1 MTCISKKFLVYYI
14 HKIRMRKKVK
24 IPMNYN
30 DIVARIKKGE
40 DPEAIVKEFTDNM
53 NKAQAE
59 MAAAKEAAAKN
70 EAKSKKMDEIS
81 IAIAHALNEYAVV
94 AGIPDVKLRGAEVRS
109 ILDEFLPVIEQFK
122 NVKIHVA
129 KAEPKKM
136 KSIDD
141 VFTDF
146 FKSMGI

>member
-1 MTCISKKFLVYYI
+1 
-14 HKIRMRKKVK
+14 
-24 IPMNYN
+24 MNYN
-30 DIVARIKKGE
+30 DIVARIKQGE
-40 DPEAIVKEFTDNM
+40 DPEAIVKEFTDNI

-59 MAAAKEAAAKN
+59 VAAEAEATKAS

-81 IAIAHALNEYAVV
+81 MAIAHALNEYAVL

-109 ILDEFLPVIEQFK
+109 ILDEFLPVIESLK
-122 NVKIHVA
+122 DVKIHVA

>member
-1 MTCISKKFLVYYI
+1 MTCIFKKFLVYYI

-24 IPMNYN
+24 IPMNYEE
-30 DIVARIKKGE
+30 IIARIQKGDSAE
-40 DPEAIVKEFTDNM
+40 DIVKEFHENVR
-53 NKAQAE
+53 KAQETVAAE
-59 MAAAKEAAAKN
+59 AEAAKASEAKN
-70 EAKSKKMDEIS
+70 KKMDEIS

-94 AGIPDVKLRGAEVRS
+94 AGIPDVKLRGSEVRS

-122 NVKIHVA
+122 DIKIHVA

-141 VFTDF
+141 VFVDF

>member
-1 MTCISKKFLVYYI
+1 
-14 HKIRMRKKVK
+14 
-24 IPMNYN
+24 MNYEE
-30 DIVARIKKGE
+30 IIARIQKGE
-40 DPEAIVKEFTDNM
+40 NPEAIIKEFTDNM

-59 MAAAKEAAAKN
+59 VAAAKEAEAKN

-122 NVKIHVA
+122 NIKIHVA

-146 FKSMGI
+146 FKSIGI

>member
-1 MTCISKKFLVYYI
+1 
-14 HKIRMRKKVK
+14 
-24 IPMNYN
+24 MNYEE
-30 DIVARIKKGE
+30 IIARIQKGE
-40 DPEAIVKEFTDNM
+40 NPEAIVKEFTDNM

-59 MAAAKEAAAKN
+59 VAAAKEAAAKN

>member
-1 MTCISKKFLVYYI
+1 
-14 HKIRMRKKVK
+14 
-24 IPMNYN
+24 MNYEE
-30 DIVARIKKGE
+30 IIARIQKGE
-40 DPEAIVKEFTDNM
+40 NPEAIVKEFTDNI

-59 MAAAKEAAAKN
+59 VAAAKEAEEKN

-109 ILDEFLPVIEQFK
+109 ILDEYLPVIESLK
-122 NVKIHVA
+122 DIKVHVA
-129 KAEPKKM
+129 KVNPKKT

-141 VFTDF
+141 VFADF
-146 FKSMGI
+146 FKDLGI

>member
-1 MTCISKKFLVYYI
+1 
-14 HKIRMRKKVK
+14 
-24 IPMNYN
+24 MNYEE
-30 DIVARIKKGE
+30 IIARIQKGE

-59 MAAAKEAAAKN
+59 VAAAKEAEAKN

-81 IAIAHALNEYAVV
+81 MAIAHALNEYAVV
-94 AGIPDVKLRGAEVRS
+94 AGIPDVKLRGSEVRA

-122 NVKIHVA
+122 NVKVHVA
-129 KAEPKKM
+129 KVNPKKT
-136 KSIDD
+136 KSVDD

-146 FKSMGI
+146 FKSLGI

>member
-1 MTCISKKFLVYYI
+1 
-14 HKIRMRKKVK
+14 
-24 IPMNYN
+24 MNYEE
-30 DIVARIKKGE
+30 IIARIQKGE
-40 DPEAIVKEFTDNM
+40 NPEAIVKEFTDNI

-59 MAAAKEAAAKN
+59 VAAAKEAEAKN

-81 IAIAHALNEYAVV
+81 MAIAHALNEYAVV
-94 AGIPDVKLRGAEVRS
+94 AGIPDVKLRGSEVRS

-122 NVKIHVA
+122 DIKIHVA

-141 VFTDF
+141 VFVDF

>member
-1 MTCISKKFLVYYI
+1 
-14 HKIRMRKKVK
+14 
-24 IPMNYN
+24 MNYEE
-30 DIVARIKKGE
+30 IIARIQKGE
-40 DPEAIVKEFTDNM
+40 NPEAIVEAIVKEFTDNM

-59 MAAAKEAAAKN
+59 VAAAKEAEAKN
-70 EAKSKKMDEIS
+70 ELKNKKMDEIS
-81 IAIAHALNEYAVV
+81 ATIAQALNEYAVV
-94 AGIPDVKLRGAEVRS
+94 AGIPDVKLRGAEVRT

>member
-1 MTCISKKFLVYYI
+1 
-14 HKIRMRKKVK
+14 
-24 IPMNYN
+24 MNYN
-30 DIVARIKKGE
+30 DIAAMLAAGKSADEI
-40 DPEAIVKEFTDNM
+40 AKEFTDAL
-53 NKAQAE
+53 NKATAE
-59 MAAAKEAAAKN
+59 QKAAEEAAKAN

-94 AGIPDVKLRGAEVRS
+94 ADIPDVKLRGAEVRA
-109 ILDEFLPVIEQFK
+109 ILDEFLPVIESLK
-122 NVKIHVA
+122 DVKIHVA
-129 KAEPKKM
+129 KTNPKKM

>member
-1 MTCISKKFLVYYI
+1 MTCIFKKFLVYYI

-40 DPEAIVKEFTDNM
+40 DPEAIVKEFTDNI
-53 NKAQAE
+53 NKAQKEVAAE
-59 MAAAKEAAAKN
+59 AEAAKAS

-94 AGIPDVKLRGAEVRS
+94 AGIPDVKLRGSEVRS

-122 NVKIHVA
+122 DIKIHVA

-141 VFTDF
+141 VFVDF

>member
-1 MTCISKKFLVYYI
+1 
-14 HKIRMRKKVK
+14 
-24 IPMNYN
+24 
-30 DIVARIKKGE
+30 
-40 DPEAIVKEFTDNM
+40 
-53 NKAQAE
+53 
-59 MAAAKEAAAKN
+59 
-70 EAKSKKMDEIS
+70 MDEIS

-94 AGIPDVKLRGAEVRS
+94 AGIPDVKLRGSEVRS

-122 NVKIHVA
+122 DIKIHVA

-141 VFTDF
+141 VFVDF

>member
-1 MTCISKKFLVYYI
+1 
-14 HKIRMRKKVK
+14 
-24 IPMNYN
+24 MNYEE
-30 DIVARIKKGE
+30 IIARIQKGE
-40 DPEAIVKEFTDNM
+40 NPEAIVKEFTDNM

-59 MAAAKEAAAKN
+59 VAAAKEAAAKN

-81 IAIAHALNEYAVV
+81 MAIAHALNEYAVV
-94 AGIPDVKLRGAEVRS
+94 AGIPDVKLRGSEVRS

-122 NVKIHVA
+122 DIKVHVA
-129 KAEPKKM
+129 KVNPKKT

>member
-1 MTCISKKFLVYYI
+1 
-14 HKIRMRKKVK
+14 
-24 IPMNYN
+24 MNYEE
-30 DIVARIKKGE
+30 IIARIQKGE
-40 DPEAIVKEFTDNM
+40 NPEAIVKEFTDNM

-59 MAAAKEAAAKN
+59 VAAAKEAEAKN

-81 IAIAHALNEYAVV
+81 IAIAHALNEYATV
-94 AGIPDVKLRGAEVRS
+94 AGIPDVKLRGSEVRT

>member
-1 MTCISKKFLVYYI
+1 
-14 HKIRMRKKVK
+14 
-24 IPMNYN
+24 MNYN

-53 NKAQAE
+53 NKAQKEIAAE
-59 MAAAKEAAAKN
+59 AEAAKAS

-81 IAIAHALNEYAVV
+81 MAIAHALNEYAIV
-94 AGIPDVKLRGAEVRS
+94 AGIPDVKLRGVEVRT

-129 KAEPKKM
+129 KTEPKKM

>member
-1 MTCISKKFLVYYI
+1 
-14 HKIRMRKKVK
+14 
-24 IPMNYN
+24 MNYEE
-30 DIVARIKKGE
+30 IIARIQKGE

-59 MAAAKEAAAKN
+59 VAAAKEAEAKN

-81 IAIAHALNEYAVV
+81 MAIAHALNEYAVV
-94 AGIPDVKLRGAEVRS
+94 AGIPDVKLRGAEVRT

-122 NVKIHVA
+122 NVKVHVT
-129 KAEPKKM
+129 KTSPKKA

>member
-1 MTCISKKFLVYYI
+1 
-14 HKIRMRKKVK
+14 
-24 IPMNYN
+24 MNYEE
-30 DIVARIKKGE
+30 IIARIQKGE
-40 DPEAIVKEFTDNM
+40 NPEAIVKEFTDNM

-59 MAAAKEAAAKN
+59 VAAAKEAEAKN

-81 IAIAHALNEYAVV
+81 MAIAHALNEYAVV

-109 ILDEFLPVIEQFK
+109 ILDEFLPVIESL
-122 NVKIHVA
+122 NDVKIHVV
-129 KAEPKKM
+129 KSNPKKM

-146 FKSMGI
+146 FKSIGI